1 ESGGV
6 VRNVFENCA
15 GGGVNFPVES
25 QFLLDSIPQKSE
37 GKGLYG
43 SPRYSVHFTANYWRF
58 HEIDF
63 IEARGQRRE

>member
-1 ESGGV
+1 M
-6 VRNVFENCA
+6 
-15 GGGVNFPVES
+15 NFPVES